1 MLGDSAH
8 LDTGLGGQSGSSEII
23 SGDPQYSGNAQAAS
37 SGGAEGLCAN
47 DLQFQGGAD
56 HPLDDPAS
64 LNPSSLDIPPGDIE
78 DLWLQDTIHLGD
90 LQTAADFVKE
100 LQGATLDDPSL
111 GMSDEALHRL
121 RNPLC
126 DQPPTAIDN
135 VI

>member
-8 LDTGLGGQSGSSEII
+8 LDTSLGGQSGSSEII

-47 DLQFQGGAD
+47 DLQFQGSTD

-64 LNPSSLDIPPGDIE
+64 LNPSSLDIPPSNVE

-111 GMSDEALHRL
+111 GMSDEALHCL

-135 VI
+135 VT